1 MRIWRV
7 MLLVVAAILITG
19 IAAAA
24 AVGDVTYGG
33 WSAWTDQP
41 IENQTN
47 LFVEKRQ
54 VIRLIRRDVW
64 RYSRYAVSGADGA
77 RYVATP
83 LEAPGAA
90 CEEIALDAPLPF
102 TGERNGQRV
111 YQGEWFNQQALAL
124 DDHPEAVIQY
134 RSREIFLS
142 ACAIRPSAQ
151 ILMVGEHVR
160 LDIEVLDSGAYSLT
174 SDNPSVASVDQ
185 SGVLSALAPG
195 RTRITLIYR
204 GQTAACEV
212 LVSGQRAALDE
223 GATALRLSG
232 TRLTVRYDAGRKDV
246 TGLKLQ
252 EEAEGGIA
260 DAELRFLI
268 ENVDGD
274 TFSLRA
280 LCPRIAYLTA
290 PLTDDGDAQTG
301 EARVKM
307 LRDIHDLKKQIDRR
321 IAEKAKLQGGGMPT
335 AAPEVEDGSYAEFMD
350 ENGVGHRFRAVKIS
364 EGSMILCLQADNT
377 LALRARRAEAGAGLS
392 IEKLNL
398 DDPLE
403 RWTLEVEKRDVT
415 KDAVWRLPI
424 ADNSFCQITDDF
436 KTMTRD
442 KDVHD
447 GVDFSP
453 TGNRDVVAVMAGRV
467 VRVDDRCTHDYAK
480 TKLNKYGRYIDPC
493 DEKDGIISKYGSYGK
508 CVIVKHDDGTRSMYA
523 HLSKILVRSGQK
535 VKKGQRI
542 GIMGST
548 GSACGVHLHFEV
560 RVSGKA
566 VDPRYYLDLPK
577 IGGYVP

>member
-1 MRIWRV
+1 
-7 MLLVVAAILITG
+7 MLLTMAALLIIVG
-19 IAAAA
+19 AASAN
-24 AVGDVTYGG
+24 VGDVTYGE

-54 VIRLIRRDVW
+54 VVRLIRREAW
-64 RYSRYAVSGADGA
+64 RYSRYTLSSAEGTQ
-77 RYVATP
+77 YVATEP
-83 LEAPGAA
+83 DAPGAA
-90 CEEIALDAPLPF
+90 YEEIELDAPLPV
-102 TGERNGQRV
+102 TEARDGHSV
-111 YQGEWFNQQALAL
+111 YQGEWFNQQALTL
-124 DDHPEAVIQY
+124 DDHSEAVTQY

-142 ACAIRPSAQ
+142 ACAIQPSAQ
-151 ILMVGEHVR
+151 VLMVGEHVQ
-160 LDIEVLDSGAYSLT
+160 LGIEVLDSGAYSLT

-185 SGVLSALAPG
+185 RGLLSALAPG
-195 RTRITLIYR
+195 RTCITLIYQ
-204 GQTAACEV
+204 GQTAVCEV
-212 LVSGQRAALDE
+212 LVVGERTAFDE

-246 TGLKLQ
+246 IGLKLQ
-252 EEAEGGIA
+252 EEAEGSKS
-260 DAELRFLI
+260 DPETRFLI
-268 ENVDGD
+268 DNVDGD

-290 PLTDDGDAQTG
+290 PLSDDGVAQPG

-307 LRDIHDLKKQIDRR
+307 LWDIHDQKKRIDRKL
-321 IAEKAKLQGGGMPT
+321 AEKARLQASAMPT
-335 AAPEVEDGSYAEFMD
+335 AAPETEDGSYAEFMD
-350 ENGVGHRFRAVKIS
+350 ENGVCHRFRAIKTA
-364 EGSMILCLQADNT
+364 EGSYILCLQADNT
-377 LALRARRAEAGAGLS
+377 LALRARRSESGAGLS
-392 IEKLNL
+392 VEALNL

-403 RWTLEVEKRDVT
+403 RWTLEAEKRDVT
-415 KDAVWRLPI
+415 KDTVWRLPI
-424 ADNSFCQITDDF
+424 ADNSFCEITDDF
-436 KTMTRD
+436 KTMARD

-453 TGNRDVVAVMAGRV
+453 TGNKDVVAVMSGRV
-467 VRVDDRCTHDYAK
+467 VRIDDRCTHDYAK

-508 CVIVKHDDGTRSMYA
+508 YVIVEHSDGTRSMYA

-542 GIMGST
+542 AIMGST
-548 GSACGVHLHFEV
+548 GSSCGVHLHFEV

-566 VDPRYYLDLPK
+566 ADPRYYLDLPK